1 MADPAPEAPT
11 PQRDPPRDPSSDV
24 MPDYSA
30 AAAVDYV
37 AGLAAHLSVTEEQAR
52 EVAAASWQFEHQQ
65 AAQEAR
71 RLEEA
76 ERQRQDEEARHLRD
90 EEELQRQEA
99 EVRRTQEEEEHRRE
113 QELHQELHAHPAD
126 AVQEGPATPG
136 QAAAVSPFVF
146 PTIGQELVS
155 TKTDYGITE
164 YATHVLRD
172 PTKLVNFWYFT
183 HAGRKEARM
192 LALASVAEDA
202 SAGLHGTLD
211 PTTNTFSFSRVTAA
225 GKPSKNALPD
235 ASLTLRQLS
244 EVKQAFTKFAEQSGW
259 DAAHIQAFV
268 VLIMRLEAHDAPRRN
283 PEFGERA
290 LIRYFADIRRE
301 YHTALALKAATI
313 PDISVINED
322 RLDDILKEMTNA
334 AAMKTLAD
342 VRRVTELRADARAR
356 IEQHSGR
363 RHHGGRLWY
372 QGGLLPDGQA
382 EEFVEDFT
390 FSLRDLSATSPR
402 PPEDALYSYALLDMD
417 SVSQQLG
424 LLWEHE
430 KDQPFSTAP
439 EFTGL
444 VWDLAA
450 WQVALAQKKCDKYL
464 AVLADFHARP
474 THTLQQIQSL
484 HGKLLYMTLVVPACR
499 PYLIQLEAAM
509 AVTADHPHV
518 PHAPPK

>member
-1 MADPAPEAPT
+1 
-11 PQRDPPRDPSSDV
+11 

-65 AAQEAR
+65 VVLAWEAHQAAQEAR

-76 ERQRQDEEARHLRD
+76 ERQWQDEEARRLRD

-113 QELHQELHAHPAD
+113 QELRQELHARPAD

-155 TKTDYGITE
+155 MKTDYGITE

-172 PTKLVNFWYFT
+172 PTKLVNFWYFA
-183 HAGRKEARM
+183 HAGHEEARM

-244 EVKQAFTKFAEQSGW
+244 EAKQAFTKFAEQSGW

-290 LIRYFADIRRE
+290 LIRITLRW
-301 YHTALALKAATI
+301 LLKLLPFRTYL
-313 PDISVINED
+313 SS
-322 RLDDILKEMTNA
+322 
-334 AAMKTLAD
+334 MKT
-342 VRRVTELRADARAR
+342 VST
-356 IEQHSGR
+356 
-363 RHHGGRLWY
+363 
-372 QGGLLPDGQA
+372 
-382 EEFVEDFT
+382 T
-390 FSLRDLSATSPR
+390 FSR
-402 PPEDALYSYALLDMD
+402 
-417 SVSQQLG
+417 
-424 LLWEHE
+424 
-430 KDQPFSTAP
+430 K
-439 EFTGL
+439 
-444 VWDLAA
+444 
-450 WQVALAQKKCDKYL
+450 
-464 AVLADFHARP
+464 
-474 THTLQQIQSL
+474 
-484 HGKLLYMTLVVPACR
+484 
-499 PYLIQLEAAM
+499 
-509 AVTADHPHV
+509 
-518 PHAPPK
+518 